1 MNNLTASFLLAL
13 VALMTARG
21 LAAPINGYNS
31 SPDNSA
37 VPSNSTDVIL
47 NNSTATNVPAAVS
60 TNIAVLQSKAAREIT
75 SVFQEIGELE
85 KYYVR

>member
-1 MNNLTASFLLAL
+1 MNSLTVTFLLVL

-21 LAAPINGYNS
+21 LAAPISGYNS

-37 VPSNSTDVIL
+37 VPGNSTDVTL
-47 NNSTATNVPAAVS
+47 NNSTATNATAAVS
-60 TNIAVLQSKAAREIT
+60 TNITVLQSEAAREIT